1 MENTVL
7 GNALEG
13 VPEES
18 SEEGEKQND
27 SKIESADNL
36 DGLYLKSFD
45 FKTDHFFSFSYM
57 LKARHHICKKDVFKE
72 PPNGQFS
79 KSSTLARLY

>member
-1 MENTVL
+1 MLITFSRMENTVL

-36 DGLYLKSFD
+36 DGSYLKRFVCWLKLLTL
-45 FKTDHFFSFSYM
+45 FLFFLFFSYM
-57 LKARHHICKKDVFKE
+57 LEARHHICTKNLQMD
-72 PPNGQFS
+72 
-79 KSSTLARLY
+79 L

>member
-1 MENTVL
+1 MENSVL

-36 DGLYLKSFD
+36 DGGYFGGNTRSLNVASVIKVMFLGFCSNLK
-45 FKTDHFFSFSYM
+45 
-57 LKARHHICKKDVFKE
+57 
-72 PPNGQFS
+72 
-79 KSSTLARLY
+79 

>member
-18 SEEGEKQND
+18 SEEGEKKND

-36 DGLYLKSFD
+36 DGGYFGG
-45 FKTDHFFSFSYM
+45 
-57 LKARHHICKKDVFKE
+57 
-72 PPNGQFS
+72 NN
-79 KSSTLARLY
+79 

>member
-1 MENTVL
+1 MHYIIKKSISVSNLLFLISNYFRMENTVL

-18 SEEGEKQND
+18 SEEGEKQDD

-36 DGLYLKSFD
+36 DGLYFKSFWQL
-45 FKTDHFFSFSYM
+45 KLLTLCFSCM
-57 LKARHHICKKDVFKE
+57 LGA
-72 PPNGQFS
+72 
-79 KSSTLARLY
+79 

>member
-1 MENTVL
+1 MHYIIKKKSVSLSNLLFLISNYFRMENTVL

-18 SEEGEKQND
+18 SEEGEKQDD

-36 DGLYLKSFD
+36 DGLYFKSCLSVKIVNFMLFMYARGLK
-45 FKTDHFFSFSYM
+45 
-57 LKARHHICKKDVFKE
+57 
-72 PPNGQFS
+72 
-79 KSSTLARLY
+79 